1 MNRNVEERERIGFSD
16 HYPMIIEVLIDG
28 SIERRVL
35 APIGKKILRKET
47 EKIMKEMMENR
58 PHLETFEKV

>member
-1 MNRNVEERERIGFSD
+1 VIGNVEERERIESSD
-16 HYPMIIEVLIDG
+16 HYPMIIEVLVDG

-35 APIGKKILRKET
+35 ALIGKKILRKEA